1 MTSLIMNGI
10 NLRIR
15 AQKKVEYIT
24 IQPEKRWKIQK
35 TWVLMQKKALEGKN
49 GIINKLKSKV
59 NKIRS
64 VIRGNSKNK
73 IRHETQ
79 TKFK

>member
-1 MTSLIMNGI
+1 
-10 NLRIR
+10 
-15 AQKKVEYIT
+15 
-24 IQPEKRWKIQK
+24 
-35 TWVLMQKKALEGKN
+35 MQKKALEGKN

-79 TKFK
+79 TKFKQNKNFTKKY